1 MLRIYKYILKLHHV
15 ENGEYSII
23 HLLVQV
29 WTILK
34 IGNIYIIFF
43 KKSIWMS
50 IKYVINQHRCDKIK
64 KYPHIDH

>member
-1 MLRIYKYILKLHHV
+1 MLRIHKYILKRHHV

-29 WTILK
+29 WTTFK
-34 IGNIYIIFF
+34 IGKIYIIIFL
-43 KKSIWMS
+43 KSNWMR